1 MKIALVSL
9 NQIWEDKNLNLV
21 ECEKYIKDAS
31 LNDVKLII
39 FPEMTLTAF
48 SINTDLI
55 SEKENNS
62 FTISSFK
69 ELSIKY
75 NIAIVFG
82 VVIKEKIKSSNRM
95 YFLDNNGN
103 TLEYYKKIHPFSFAN
118 EDDYYV
124 SGEDIKVIE
133 FNNVK
138 FGLTI
143 CYDLRFSN
151 LYHEISKQNTDC
163 IINIANWPSKRIDHW
178 NTLLKARAI
187 ENQQFIIGVNRIGID
202 GNNLE
207 YEKSSNIFNANG
219 EKLNIIKNI
228 DEMKILN
235 INIQEKEIYK
245 NKFNSV
251 QDTKT
256 LNKIENVK
264 YLGYEVIVNY
274 EDYNV
279 YEIIVKNIDQLESI
293 CKNIETDGEYFNVEY
308 KEKYQYKNKILYT
321 KTKHIQ
327 IENKSIPKK

>member
-21 ECEKYIKDAS
+21 ECEKYIEDAS
-31 LNDVKLII
+31 FNDVKLII

-124 SGEDIKVIE
+124 AGED
-133 FNNVK
+133 
-138 FGLTI
+138 
-143 CYDLRFSN
+143 
-151 LYHEISKQNTDC
+151 
-163 IINIANWPSKRIDHW
+163 
-178 NTLLKARAI
+178 
-187 ENQQFIIGVNRIGID
+187 
-202 GNNLE
+202 
-207 YEKSSNIFNANG
+207 KSLN
-219 EKLNIIKNI
+219 KLNTN
-228 DEMKILN
+228 
-235 INIQEKEIYK
+235 
-245 NKFNSV
+245 
-251 QDTKT
+251 
-256 LNKIENVK
+256 
-264 YLGYEVIVNY
+264 
-274 EDYNV
+274 
-279 YEIIVKNIDQLESI
+279 
-293 CKNIETDGEYFNVEY
+293 
-308 KEKYQYKNKILYT
+308 
-321 KTKHIQ
+321 
-327 IENKSIPKK
+327 